1 MICQKTMFNVLD
13 LKKVIAFKMA
23 IILIDNNKKPK
34 KRENYV
40 SWNRVSSLM
49 QFRKEERQES
59 RRLFL

>member
-1 MICQKTMFNVLD
+1 MFNVLD